1 MKLRLSMAMVVT
13 AFFAVGCDK
22 KAETPTPAPVEAAQ
36 TAPATPAAPV
46 EVLARAGE
54 TATKAVD
61 PAKAGGGHACGG
73 GDHAHAHAA
82 VEPAKA
88 AGDHACGGG
97 DHAHAHAAA
106 QPAKAAGD
114 HACGGGDQA
123 HAHGQ
128 AGTPDSDCPF
138 NDPNAKAAVAPVG
151 DKPAEQAMGC
161 GGKPLVEAAA
171 IQGGGIHYGK
181 TFELADKSPLG
192 KVAAGATDGQ
202 ELNVRITG
210 TIDKV
215 CQKKGCWMVVK
226 DGDFEARVI
235 MKDAAFTVPFDAT
248 GKPAQVEGTLKV
260 KVYSEAQAKHL
271 AEDGGQDPAT
281 VKGEKKEFL
290 LTATAVEIG
299 G

>member
-1 MKLRLSMAMVVT
+1 MKLRLGMAMVAA
-13 AFFAVGCDK
+13 AFFVVGCDK
-22 KAETPTPAPVEAAQ
+22 KAETQAPAPVEAAQ
-36 TAPATPAAPV
+36 MAPATPAAPAEAQAKV
-46 EVLARAGE
+46 EGAA
-54 TATKAVD
+54 TAAVD
-61 PAKAGGGHACGG
+61 PAKAGGEHACGG
-73 GDHAHAHAA
+73 GEHAA
-82 VEPAKA
+82 AAPAQA

-97 DHAHAHAAA
+97 EN
-106 QPAKAAGD
+106 
-114 HACGGGDQA
+114 A

-128 AGTPDSDCPF
+128 AGTPDGDCPF
-138 NDPNAKAAVAPVG
+138 HDPNAKAAVAPVG
-151 DKPAEQAMGC
+151 DKPAEEAMGC
-161 GGKPLVEAAA
+161 GGKPLIEAAA
-171 IQGGGIHYGK
+171 MAGGGIHYGK
-181 TFELADKSPLG
+181 TFELTDKSPLG
-192 KVAAGATDGQ
+192 AIAAGATDGQ
-202 ELNVRITG
+202 ELNVRVTG

-235 MKDAAFTVPFDAT
+235 MKDAAFTVPLDAT

-271 AEDGGQDPAT
+271 AEDGGQDPAA